1 VEVPGVDLHYSF
13 DNSFPDNYYSSYS
26 GKSLEMPVDATKLRV
41 ISYKNGEAVGRAMT
55 FELVE
60 LKKRAK

>member
-1 VEVPGVDLHYSF
+1 
-13 DNSFPDNYYSSYS
+13 
-26 GKSLEMPVDATKLRV
+26 MPVDATKLRV

-60 LKKRAK
+60 LKKRVSSR